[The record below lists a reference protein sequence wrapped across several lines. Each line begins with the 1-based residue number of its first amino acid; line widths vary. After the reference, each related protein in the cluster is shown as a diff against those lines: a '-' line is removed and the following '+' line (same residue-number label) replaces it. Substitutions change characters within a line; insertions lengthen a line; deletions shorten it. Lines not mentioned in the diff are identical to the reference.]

1 MSRYPGAKTWSVAAA
16 AAVTLPAG
24 TIFGIGTEWIKGIG
38 RSPAPAV
45 ARPDRSAPPVVVPD

>member
-24 TIFGIGTEWIKGIG
+24 TIFGIGTEWIKG
-38 RSPAPAV
+38 S
-45 ARPDRSAPPVVVPD
+45 DAPPPLRWRDLTAPRLQW